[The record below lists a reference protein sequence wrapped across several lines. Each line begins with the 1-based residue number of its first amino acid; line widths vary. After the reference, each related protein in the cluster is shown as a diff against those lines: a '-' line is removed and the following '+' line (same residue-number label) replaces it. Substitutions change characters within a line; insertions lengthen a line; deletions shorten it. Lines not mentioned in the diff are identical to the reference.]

1 MKNKFSRRD
10 FLRFSGAALAAAALA
25 GTLTG
30 CYEETVT
37 GEPFGKELTAG
48 GCKVNFIEISGT
60 SSVENGGAIYD
71 VLVKVENQSGKDV
84 TLKTADFKAKLN
96 GKTDLPI
103 EKIWATDENGSSLST
118 AENNIPVAAGS
129 TCYVMMW
136 WSNKQVYVNFLETL
150 EASVTIGGETVRA
163 VGTKENVKLGAG

>member
-1 MKNKFSRRD
+1 MKNLTRRD
-10 FLRFSGAALAAAALA
+10 FLRLSGATVLAVGMTGALS
-25 GTLTG
+25 G

-48 GCKVNFIEISGT
+48 GCKVTFIEIAGT
-60 SSVENGGAIYD
+60 GSAENGGALYE
-71 VLVKVENQSGKDV
+71 VMLKVENKSGKEV
-84 TLKTADFKAKLN
+84 TLKTADFKAKLK

-103 EKIWATDENGSSLST
+103 ENIWATNENGGSLGNAGS
-118 AENNIPVAAGS
+118 NIPVAAGNTS
-129 TCYVMMW
+129 YVIMW

-163 VGTKENVKLGAG
+163 VGTKENVHLGMG